1 MQRMDIGGVRLEYE
15 ARGSGEP
22 VVFIHGA
29 HLGDTFAPLM
39 EQPSLAGFRRVRYR
53 RRGFAGSTRPEGP
66 VSIAEGAADCL
77 ALIRSLGAEPAHGVG
92 HSGGGV
98 IALQLALGAPDAV
111 RSLSLLEPALLDVPS
126 GPQISEQIERTAVRL
141 YQAGDQAAAVD
152 AFLQAACGPT
162 YRAAVDNVLPGAMT
176 QAIADADTFFR
187 VDFPAIGEWAFR
199 REDAAR
205 IRQPALVVLGA
216 ESDAVWRGYGEG
228 HRRLLEWLPKARPFV
243 LPWAAHLPQLENPT
257 GLAQGLAAF
266 LEDVRDG
273 LGASRTRAGG

>member
-1 MQRMDIGGVRLEYE
+1 MQRADIGGVGLEYE

-39 EQPSLAGFRRVRYR
+39 EQPSLAGFRRIRYR
-53 RRGFAGSTRPEGP
+53 RCGFAGSSRPVGP

-77 ALIRSLGAEPAHGVG
+77 ALIRSLAAEPAHVVG

-98 IALQLALGAPDAV
+98 IALQLALDAPAAV

-126 GPQISEQIERTAVRL
+126 GPQISDPIERTAVRL
-141 YQAGDQAAAVD
+141 YQAGDKAGAVD
-152 AFLQAACGPT
+152 AFLQIACGKG
-162 YRAAVDNVLPGAMT
+162 YRAIVDEVLPGAMT

-187 VDFPAIGEWAFR
+187 VDFPAIGAWTFR

-205 IRQPALVVLGA
+205 IRQPSLVVLGA
-216 ESDAVWRGYGEG
+216 ESEVVWRGYGEG
-228 HRRLLEWLPKARPFV
+228 HRRLLDWLPRARPFV
-243 LPWAAHLPQLENPT
+243 LPRAAHLPQLENPT
-257 GLAQGLAAF
+257 GLARALAAF
-266 LEDVRDG
+266 LE
-273 LGASRTRAGG
+273 AN